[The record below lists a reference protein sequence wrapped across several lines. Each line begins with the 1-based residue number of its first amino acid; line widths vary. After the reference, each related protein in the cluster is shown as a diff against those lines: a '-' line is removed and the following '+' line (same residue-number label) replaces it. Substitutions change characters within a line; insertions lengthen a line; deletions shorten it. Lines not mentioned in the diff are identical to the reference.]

1 MKENTSNILLVIG
14 SIVVIAI
21 GLLAFAWLIYE
32 IDEPQRESCSA
43 LCVEYDAIFIEY
55 EAGFFSASECWC
67 KSKLNEPIRV
77 K

>member
-1 MKENTSNILLVIG
+1 MKNNAANILL
-14 SIVVIAI
+14 IVGAIIVIAL
-21 GLLAFAWLIYE
+21 GLLAFFGLVYV

-43 LCVEYDAIFIEY
+43 LCVEYDATFIEY

-67 KSKLNEPIRV
+67 KSKLNEPMRV